1 MLDVLNAAGHEVMYD
16 CKRGECGL
24 CAIDVVAV
32 DGEIDH
38 RDVFFSDHQKHEN
51 TKICACVSRARAPSR
66 WIRCIGRMRCEVTAS
81 GHQPIS

>member
-24 CAIDVVAV
+24 CAIDVVEV

-38 RDVFFSDHQKHEN
+38 RDVFFSDHQKESN
-51 TKICACVSRARAPSR
+51 RKICACVSRPRGTITVDTLHRADA
-66 WIRCIGRMRCEVTAS
+66 I
-81 GHQPIS
+81 